1 MHSKREILVGGVDEA
16 GRGSMIGPLVVAGV
30 SVRESKIALLTEL
43 GVRDSKT
50 LSANAREVL
59 FGEIRKIAE
68 SVCVRKVGP
77 ALVDGSVKFR
87 GLNRLEARVMAGVI
101 DDIAADDVYV
111 DSCDV
116 NPARYREHV
125 EKHLAAKP
133 RVLRSMHHA
142 DSANVVVSAA
152 SIIAK
157 VTRDRE
163 ISRIRGRYGRG
174 IGSGYPSD
182 KRTIRFIR
190 RWVSEKG
197 SAPVFARESWK
208 PVRMMLDRAAQ
219 SRLYGL

>member
-1 MHSKREILVGGVDEA
+1 
-16 GRGSMIGPLVVAGV
+16 MIGPLVVAGV